1 MNSIQEAIKD
11 LRAGKMVILV
21 DDVRR
26 ENEGGYC
33 GETGKQSTG

>member
-26 ENEGGYC
+26 ENEGDFVIA
-33 GETGKQSTG
+33 